1 MVKKC
6 SACGREFQEQ
16 TAFCPFDGKKLDA
29 PDTSEVDKFL
39 GQILDGKYH
48 VETKIGQGG
57 MGNVYKAK
65 HMHMD
70 TAVAV
75 KILHPHLVSDQIT
88 VERFRREARAAITV
102 NHPNA
107 IHVMDFGVTNDKTV
121 YLVMEFLEGLS
132 LRKIL
137 ETERPMQP
145 EKAIHLIKEVC
156 AAVEAAHTKGIIH
169 RDLKP
174 DNIVILDYGLE
185 SEVVKVLDFSIAKL
199 KASSDGPMNLT
210 QQGMVVGTPQ
220 YMSPEQA
227 EGQELDARSDIYSLG
242 VILYEMLTGDLPFKA
257 TTPMALILKHIHA
270 LPRPLRELKDSIT
283 PGLESVVLRALA
295 KKREDRPQTAQEL
308 TEALDEALVQ
318 SGDGNI
324 LDNLPGTAAFSGPTL
339 PSDLISNNSNAAR
352 LAAFQA
358 AQPMPLKPSSSMKGT
373 EATLNPDRS
382 FSASI
387 PPSGGSSNP
396 YGDRS
401 AIPNRNSIRPEEFSQ
416 ASGISSSNGAKYSY
430 PPSNNPSTN
439 PSNSNNSQTILA
451 ETRPKSKLWPAA
463 IILAL
468 LVLGGLTGYYFL
480 FLKGES
486 SATAKDPKAWL
497 QKMNMV
503 VIPAGTFQMG
513 HNIDEGG
520 MADSVPKHI
529 VSLAIFQI
537 SRYEITNKQ
546 YAEFVEKAKY
556 PAPTKWIN
564 GKYPEGQDDVPVIN
578 VSWDD
583 AVSYCN
589 WLSKESGLQFRL
601 PSESEWEYA
610 AHGLD
615 NRKYPWGN
623 DWDASKTVYASN
635 SNGSPAPVNSP
646 QLMGDKNSFGI
657 IGMGGNVSEWTSS
670 TYVLYPNSTATPD
683 EACINTC
690 KIIRGGNYKST
701 SAQSLTTTNRVWQP
715 SSFSPGM
722 ERVGFR
728 IAADNVP

>member
-29 PDTSEVDKFL
+29 PDTGEVDKFL

-121 YLVMEFLEGLS
+121 YLVMEFLEGVS

-174 DNIVILDYGLE
+174 DNIVILDYGME

-270 LPRPLRELKDSIT
+270 LPRPLRELKESIA

-308 TEALDEALVQ
+308 TDALDEALVQ
-318 SGDGNI
+318 SSDVNT
-324 LDNLPGTAAFSGPTL
+324 LNSNSSMANTAALSTPTI
-339 PSDLISNNSNAAR
+339 PSELMSNNNSNAAR

-358 AQPMPLKPSSSMKGT
+358 AQPMPLKPGSAMKGS
-373 EATLNPDRS
+373 ESTLSPDRS
-382 FSASI
+382 FSSSV
-387 PPSGGSSNP
+387 PPSGSLNP

-401 AIPNRNSIRPEEFSQ
+401 TAPSRNSARPDDFSQ
-416 ASGISSSNGAKYSY
+416 PSTMPNSNGAKYSY
-430 PPSNNPSTN
+430 PQSSNPPSN
-439 PSNSNNSQTILA
+439 QTVMTEA
-451 ETRPKSKLWPAA
+451 RPKSKLLPIA
-463 IILAL
+463 IILILL
-468 LVLGGLTGYYFL
+468 LVGGAAAYYFL
-480 FLKGES
+480 VLKGDS
-486 SATAKDPKAWL
+486 LATGPKDPKAWL

-513 HNIDEGG
+513 RNVEDGG
-520 MADSVPKHI
+520 MADAAPRHV
-529 VSLAIFQI
+529 VSLAVFQI
-537 SRYEITNKQ
+537 SRYEVTNKQ
-546 YAEFVEKAKY
+546 YGEFVDKAKY
-556 PAPTKWIN
+556 PAPATWAN
-564 GKYPEGQDDVPVIN
+564 NRYPDGQDDLPVVN

-583 AVSYCN
+583 AVAYCN
-589 WLSKESGLQFRL
+589 WLSKESNLQFRL
-601 PSESEWEYA
+601 PTEPEWEYA

-623 DWDASKTVYASN
+623 DWDPNKTVIAGN
-635 SNGSPAPVNSP
+635 SGGSPAPVNSA
-646 QLMGDKNSFGI
+646 QLMGDKNSFGL

-683 EACINTC
+683 DKCINTC
-690 KIIRGGNYKST
+690 KVIRGGNYKST
-701 SAQSLTTTNRVWQP
+701 SEQVVSTTYRVWQP

-728 IAADNVP
+728 IAADSVP